1 MSWRSAAM
9 AGVMAMGLAAA
20 SAPAEATV
28 VYDNMAQQSN
38 PALSAVS
45 VNTSGPLGAQ
55 FVSNA
60 LSAGVVNV
68 QLLLTGSTESTGS
81 FIVTIV
87 GDTSNAPN
95 FSNVIYNSGV
105 VADSSLTDIGDYLV
119 WNSGTIFAPVSA
131 STAYWVMVTENV
143 NTSVQWTYADND
155 PSGIP
160 ANLASLYN
168 YYDATSW
175 VNDNYPFVMR
185 VECMG
190 ISEGPCNSNIVDA
203 PEPATIGVL
212 GAGLVAL
219 GVAIR
224 RRRNMAA

>member
-38 PALSAVS
+38 PSLSAVS
-45 VNTSGPLGAQ
+45 ATTSGPLGAQ

-105 VADSSLTDIGDYLV
+105 VADSSLTDIGNYLV
-119 WNSGTIFAPVSA
+119 WDSGSIFAPVSA

-143 NTSVQWTYADND
+143 NTSIEWTYANTAA
-155 PSGIP
+155 GTP
-160 ANLASLYN
+160 ANLASLNN
-168 YYDATSW
+168 YYDATTW
-175 VNDNYPFVMR
+175 VNDDFPFVMR
-185 VECMG
+185 VECIG